1 VSHAQ
6 EEPVRFHR
14 RSRPTNPDSGL
25 HPARGREGWLARLRR
40 LAPGT
45 GRPGLTV
52 ELQGQLA
59 LHLRRAARA
68 RDRSPQAL
76 ARDLLAGGLER
87 EALRRHAE
95 GVLSSLTPRERE
107 IAWLAARGRTNQEIA
122 AQLVISPETVKSH
135 VRSVLTK
142 FRLHSKSDLR
152 MLLLD
157 LGLRWWQQETD

>member
-1 VSHAQ
+1 VW
-6 EEPVRFHR
+6 FHR
-14 RSRPTNPDSGL
+14 RSSPANPDSAPQ
-25 HPARGREGWLARLRR
+25 PARGRDGWLERLRR

-45 GRPGLTV
+45 GQPGLTV

-68 RDRSPQAL
+68 RDRAPQAL
-76 ARDLLAGGLER
+76 AQDLLAGALER

-95 GVLSSLTPRERE
+95 WVLSSLTPRERE
-107 IAWLAARGRTNQEIA
+107 ITWLAARGRTNQEIA

-135 VRSVLTK
+135 VRSVLGK

-157 LGLRWWQQETD
+157 LGLRWWQQGTD